1 MNMHLRLQLPVEQW
15 CLLWVPAGR
24 PIHFSTRKKPMIS
37 WKSILREGWTVL
49 HWTHFWW
56 FKVLTSGV
64 SMWSFRGPTLGWAL
78 TLFYNTSPRF
88 PVGNAFCWWY
98 CWFSCSNC
106 WLYCWVKAISWQK
119 PAMDQKIGRI
129 LDWYPWHCHCDIM
142 KIEFNSD
149 FFGFISH
156 HIDKID
162 RHPRSQTEFLLS
174 LWRPPNAR
182 LFLPCPNV
190 HGGLS
195 IHTL

>member
-78 TLFYNTSPRF
+78 TLFFHTSPTISRLVTPFVDGTAGSAAATADCTAGSRPF
-88 PVGNAFCWWY
+88 P
-98 CWFSCSNC
+98 
-106 WLYCWVKAISWQK
+106 
-119 PAMDQKIGRI
+119 GRN
-129 LDWYPWHCHCDIM
+129 LDEYPWHCHCDIVE
-142 KIEFNSD
+142 KSNSTQI
-149 FFGFISH
+149 FSVSFLTIST
-156 HIDKID
+156 K
-162 RHPRSQTEFLLS
+162 
-174 LWRPPNAR
+174 
-182 LFLPCPNV
+182 
-190 HGGLS
+190 
-195 IHTL
+195 